1 VTDDS
6 LPEAYLALTTES
18 GQREVHRVDRP
29 VTTLGRGV
37 GCDLL
42 LTSPQVSRR
51 HAELRW
57 DGEHFV
63 VVDLGSTNGTR
74 INGASVGAA
83 ALIGDGD
90 YLEVADIRLQFHLS
104 ASTVTLSVEAMVSPL
119 SVDLARHEV
128 RLRGD
133 LLALTPKE
141 YRLIAFLYGRD
152 GAVATSEE
160 IASEVWPE
168 LDGAVSDDSITQVVA
183 RLRRKVED
191 DPGDPRFI
199 LTVRGFGY
207 RLAATPEGSH

>member
-1 VTDDS
+1 
-6 LPEAYLALTTES
+6 
-18 GQREVHRVDRP
+18 
-29 VTTLGRGV
+29 
-37 GCDLL
+37 
-42 LTSPQVSRR
+42 
-51 HAELRW
+51 LRW

-90 YLEVADIRLQFHLS
+90 YLEVADIRLQFQLS